1 MKNKMYVYLKIQ
13 KNYEDLPDDLKSKLF
28 EFQKIGI

>member
-1 MKNKMYVYLKIQ
+1 MYVYLKKQ
-13 KNYEDLPDDLKSKLF
+13 KNYEDLPDDVKSKLF